1 MKRLLKPLVYMMT
14 LGDTKNLR
22 MDQVL
27 YSVYKNDE
35 HMEEHDPKL
44 NNTYISPPE
53 GHQVTELTKY
63 DKVNHDSFASGEE
76 DEYYSYDDKSCGNS
90 SDTQSELEDDDFVPK
105 TQ

>member
-44 NNTYISPPE
+44 NNTYIFPPE
-53 GHQVTELTKY
+53 GHQIPKLV
-63 DKVNHDSFASGEE
+63 
-76 DEYYSYDDKSCGNS
+76 
-90 SDTQSELEDDDFVPK
+90 EDDDVY
-105 TQ
+105 QYA

>member
-1 MKRLLKPLVYMMT
+1 
-14 LGDTKNLR
+14 
-22 MDQVL
+22 
-27 YSVYKNDE
+27 
-35 HMEEHDPKL
+35 MEEHAQKI
-44 NNTYISPPE
+44 NNKDILLLE